1 MLDTI
6 ESFEFLRK
14 FPLAKYK
21 IVEKLED
28 LSGVDF
34 PCFLKLSTSQ
44 HKTRLNSVFEC
55 HDYDELGQAFKKLK
69 KRFKKERFVVQEKVK
84 GREVIV
90 GLKRDNVFGKVL
102 LVGEGGIYT
111 EEIDDVSFRVLPI
124 EKREIKKMLDELKIY
139 SKIREKMNEKKLVK
153 LILKLSRL
161 DVKELDVNPVIVNEK
176 EALIVDA
183 RVKV

>member
-6 ESFEFLRK
+6 ESFEFLKR

-28 LSGVDF
+28 LENVDF
-34 PCFLKLSTSQ
+34 PCFLKLSTSR

-55 HDYDELGQAFKKLK
+55 HDYSELEEAFKKLK
-69 KRFKKERFVVQEKVK
+69 KRFKKERFIVQEKIK

-90 GLKRDNVFGKVL
+90 GLEQDKVFGRVL

-111 EEIDDVSFRVLPI
+111 EEIDDVSFRVLPVG
-124 EKREIKKMLDELKIY
+124 KREIRKMLDDLKIY
-139 SKIREKMNEKKLVK
+139 RKIRERMNERKLVK
-153 LILKLSRL
+153 LIKKISKL
-161 DVKELDVNPVIVNEK
+161 DVRELDLNPVIVNEK
-176 EALIVDA
+176 EAVIVDA
-183 RVKV
+183 RVRV